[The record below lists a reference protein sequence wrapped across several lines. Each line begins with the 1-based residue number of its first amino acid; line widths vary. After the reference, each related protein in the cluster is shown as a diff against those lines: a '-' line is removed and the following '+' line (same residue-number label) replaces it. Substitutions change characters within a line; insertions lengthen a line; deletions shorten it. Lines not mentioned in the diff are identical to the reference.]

1 MIKYLQNLLSLA
13 EDCGTVLEVQANE
26 RWVSING
33 QKPDGRKFDLSM
45 SIQWEFSDST
55 QKFAEDLNHETV

>member
-26 RWVSING
+26 RWVSI
-33 QKPDGRKFDLSM
+33 LSL
-45 SIQWEFSDST
+45 I
-55 QKFAEDLNHETV
+55 HI